1 MIRFLI
7 VTTTFSLTLW
17 EIDAA
22 RWHERQELALHS
34 IYVFMAKETMEKLP
48 QRISFIKYFSLIIM

>member
-17 EIDAA
+17 ETAA